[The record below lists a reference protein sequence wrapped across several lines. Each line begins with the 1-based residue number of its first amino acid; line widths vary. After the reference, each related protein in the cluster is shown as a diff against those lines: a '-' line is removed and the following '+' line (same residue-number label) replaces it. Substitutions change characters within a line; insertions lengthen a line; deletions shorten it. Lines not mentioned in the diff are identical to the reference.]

1 MANSGIAWID
11 WIFNIAVQWLYA
23 WADVFGITYEEINV
37 WLFVIIGPALFVLSL
52 LTNLVLFR
60 RLRRIQFG
68 QKNLSTGV

>member
-1 MANSGIAWID
+1 MANSGIAWVD
-11 WIFNIAVQWLYA
+11 WTFNIAVQWLYA

-68 QKNLSTGV
+68 QKILSAGV

>member
-1 MANSGIAWID
+1 MANSGIAWVD
-11 WIFNIAVQWLYA
+11 WTFNIAVQWLYA

-68 QKNLSTGV
+68 QKNLSAGV

>member
-11 WIFNIAVQWLYA
+11 WTFNIAVQWLYA

-52 LTNLVLFR
+52 HANLVLFR
-60 RLRRIQFG
+60 ILRRAQFG
-68 QKNLSTGV
+68 QNNLPAGV